1 MDLRKA
7 YDSVPREAM
16 WMILSKYGVPEKLIS
31 IIRSFHD
38 NMQAGISINDDVA
51 HVTVSNGLRQGC
63 VLAPTL
69 FILFFNLVLHCWR
82 DRCQH
87 LGIKLLYKCGG
98 KLVGERT
105 RVPLSSWLNE
115 FCFADDAAVVAA
127 TKKNLVEATIE
138 LDRVVQA
145 CRLTI
150 SVSKT
155 KFLVAGNGVTQSN
168 LEPIHVG
175 GSAIESVSSFRYL
188 GSVVECRGGVNAELT
203 ARVS

>member
-38 NMQAGISINDDVA
+38 NMQVGISINGDVS

-69 FILFFNLVLHCWR
+69 FILSFNLVLRCWR
-82 DRCQH
+82 DHCQH

-127 TKKNLVEATIE
+127 TKKNLVEPTIE

-145 CRLTI
+145 C
-150 SVSKT
+150 
-155 KFLVAGNGVTQSN
+155 G
-168 LEPIHVG
+168 
-175 GSAIESVSSFRYL
+175 
-188 GSVVECRGGVNAELT
+188 
-203 ARVS
+203 